1 MLFTIYVLFV
11 VFISLFMSF
20 VCYFLKLVFFDCV
33 FSFVLFLPYVRGVC
47 LNVLISDF
55 VHVKKKNNVFFVKKP
70 NGFLFFFT
78 MIFGKKNEIQHV
90 KRK

>member
-33 FSFVLFLPYVRGVC
+33 FSFVLFVPYFRGVC

-55 VHVKKKNNVFFVKKP
+55 VHVKKNNVFFVKKP
-70 NGFLFFFT
+70 NGFLFLFL
-78 MIFGKKNEIQHV
+78 GKKRNSTC
-90 KRK
+90 